1 MLRLPMRLLRKGMT
15 NLIKTIGT
23 CAITLLFATSFTS
36 FSTTFEAGKHYR
48 VVAEKKTS
56 TPELTEY
63 FSYY

>member
-15 NLIKTIGT
+15 NLIKILST
-23 CAITLLFATSFTS
+23 CAITLLFATSFTAN
-36 FSTTFEAGKHYR
+36 FEAGKHYR
-48 VVAEKKTS
+48 VVVEKKTS

>member
-1 MLRLPMRLLRKGMT
+1 MT